1 MVGILRRGLKAGLMT
16 TWDLGKIIFPITL
29 VMTLLRYT
37 PVLEWIVTLIAP
49 VMKWIGLSGDTAI
62 PLVVGNFLNLYAGIG
77 AILTL
82 DLTVKEVFILAVM
95 LSFSHNLLIES
106 GVAARVGVKLWVI
119 LAVRLGLAVL
129 SAFIINIVWQ
139 GGSEQAAYGF
149 VSQTNEM
156 VTGWGSIILQGLEK
170 ASLGVLQ
177 LALIVIPLMIFIQ
190 VMKDLSWLSTFSR
203 WMAPVTKGLGMKENT
218 STTLAA
224 GLVFGL
230 AYGAG
235 VMIQAVKEDGVEKK
249 DLYLA
254 FIFLVACHAV
264 IEDTLIFI
272 PLGIPVIWLLLVRL
286 VTAILLTIIVS
297 VIWKRRELNASERK
311 EPSYEH

>member
-1 MVGILRRGLKAGLMT
+1 MGILRRGLKAGLMT
-16 TWDLGKIIFPITL
+16 TWELGKIIFPITL

-37 PVLEWIVTLIAP
+37 PVLDWIVTLIAP
-49 VMKWIGLSGDTAI
+49 VMKWIGLSGDAAI
-62 PLVVGNFLNLYAGIG
+62 PLVIGNFLNLYAGIG

-119 LAVRLGLAVL
+119 LAVRIGLAVV
-129 SAFIINIVWQ
+129 SAFVINLVWQ
-139 GGSEQAAYGF
+139 GGNEQAAYGL
-149 VSQTNEM
+149 VSQTNET
-156 VTGWGSIILQGLEK
+156 VSGFGPIILQGLEK

-190 VMKDLSWLSTFSR
+190 VMKDLSWLTTFSR
-203 WMAPVTKGLGMKENT
+203 WMAPVTRSLGMKENT

-286 VTAILLTIIVS
+286 VTAILLTVIIS
-297 VIWKRRELNASERK
+297 VIWKRRELNASKRK
-311 EPSYEH
+311 DPSYEY